1 MERFAK
7 LRALSSFILTGIAR
21 VWFQALFICHV
32 NINLFLIKEQVYDI
46 IDFYF
51 LYIDAQKLL
60 KFQINILLEQE
71 DTTHHLCPRKRGKF
85 LF

>member
-21 VWFQALFICHV
+21 VSFQALFICHI
-32 NINLFLIKEQVYDI
+32 NIKLFLIKEQGYDI

-60 KFQINILLEQE
+60 VSNQYIIRTRRYYTSSVPKKN
-71 DTTHHLCPRKRGKF
+71 G
-85 LF
+85 